1 MAPLARL
8 VVLYFINLPSL
19 QHLSLNTYESPLMKP
34 HCAINV
40 LNVTFWSF
48 VMNSENQELITD
60 QNSIILKFNNIIHSK
75 GNAIVGGKLVLP
87 ATPCRHGRRK
97 GGPRPPWILKI
108 SAKKGCF
115 LSFEWEKQIS
125 PLLAPKEKFWKNPLF
140 LACFSGKVVDPCT
153 SEMERRFQK
162 VIFE

>member
-1 MAPLARL
+1 
-8 VVLYFINLPSL
+8 
-19 QHLSLNTYESPLMKP
+19 
-34 HCAINV
+34 
-40 LNVTFWSF
+40 
-48 VMNSENQELITD
+48 MNSENQELITD

-125 PLLAPKEKFWKNPLF
+125 PLLAPIEKFWKNPLF